1 MDSSPYIY
9 WWFFALLG
17 HALLSSMEMIFI
29 STDKLYY
36 MVSKSEEG
44 WLHRIINRVYK
55 QPRKF
60 LSTLAFGNLAIL
72 VLFSYLSLILFHPII
87 DSYLVVEPIFN
98 TIITT
103 FAIFLM
109 LTLTGEVL
117 PRIVVARNPDFWIKL
132 LIIPAYI
139 LHILLLPFILFFD
152 KVSLSLLSLFGMKF
166 RHSDINLINR
176 SDIDN
181 YLRKGLEEISDS
193 SDIDSEVKILRNAL
207 EFSAMRV
214 RDCMVPRADIVA
226 ISEDATKDTL
236 KELFV
241 ETGISRI
248 LVYKH
253 DLDNIIGYIHV
264 WEMFNES
271 NLWQQR
277 IAELSFVPESMQATD
292 LMNELMLQHRSI
304 AVVFDEFGGTSGV
317 VTIEDL
323 VEEIFGE
330 IDDEY
335 DDQSKFVKKYNDNE
349 YVLSGRVEIDTLNEE
364 FGLNVPESDQYS
376 TIAGLLLHHT
386 QRFPKLYE
394 TIIIDNLEF
403 KIQKVTTRKIE
414 VVKMQIHNQ

>member
-9 WWFFALLG
+9 WWIFALLG

-139 LHILLLPFILFFD
+139 LHIVLLPFILFFD

-277 IAELSFVPESMQATD
+277 IAELSFVPESMQATN

-364 FGLNVPESDQYS
+364 FGLSVPESDQYS

>member
-9 WWFFALLG
+9 WWIFALLG